1 MGPYFKDE
9 EREFHSFEEKEKPQ
23 PDLSAVFNGSQALEK
38 APEIKGVPT
47 GIEGLD
53 DLFFIV
59 NQENGKLQKKSLKGI
74 PAYSVFNI
82 TGVSD
87 TGKSLR

>member
-53 DLFFIV
+53 DLFSSST
-59 NQENGKLQKKSLKGI
+59 KKTESSRKNL
-74 PAYSVFNI
+74 
-82 TGVSD
+82 
-87 TGKSLR
+87 

>member
-1 MGPYFKDE
+1 M
-9 EREFHSFEEKEKPQ
+9 RKENSTLLKRKKNPSQ
-23 PDLSAVFNGSQALEK
+23 TFQRYSPGSQALEK

-59 NQENGKLQKKSLKGI
+59 TQENGKLQKKSLKGI